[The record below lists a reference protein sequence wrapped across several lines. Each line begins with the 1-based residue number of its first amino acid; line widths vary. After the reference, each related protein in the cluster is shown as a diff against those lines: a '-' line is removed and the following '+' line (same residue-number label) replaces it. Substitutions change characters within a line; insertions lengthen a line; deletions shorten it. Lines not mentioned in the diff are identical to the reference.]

1 MKLTFADRKQ
11 LCANS
16 NGGVDAGDKMM
27 TTTMMMVMVMVMMVM
42 MLLMLM
48 VLMML
53 MKMMLHSVKSMIYL
67 Q

>member
-27 TTTMMMVMVMVMMVM
+27 TTTMMMVMVMMVM
-42 MLLMLM
+42 ML
-48 VLMML
+48 LMML

-67 Q
+67 QSVCLHS